1 MLETQIAGSSWI
13 SGIGKNKISSINAA
27 SGSCRTPFC
36 RAENKTVLRLQNAHS
51 HRRACGVSFAQRHFL
66 LFRITS
72 NARAR
77 RRREPWQTRDGIVTI
92 PVFVRRVTPGME
104 RSLPVKPHP
113 NRSRHPL
120 TTFRS
125 DSKWQPAAA
134 VALMRNSDKTVT
146 IFGCLFAR
154 RLKKELTRFTITVKR
169 AEH

>member
-1 MLETQIAGSSWI
+1 
-13 SGIGKNKISSINAA
+13 
-27 SGSCRTPFC
+27 
-36 RAENKTVLRLQNAHS
+36 
-51 HRRACGVSFAQRHFL
+51 
-66 LFRITS
+66 
-72 NARAR
+72 
-77 RRREPWQTRDGIVTI
+77 
-92 PVFVRRVTPGME
+92 ME
-104 RSLPVKPHP
+104 RSLPVKSHH

-134 VALMRNSDKTVT
+134 VALMHNSDKTVT